1 MSTLIPLPC
10 FSHAEDFDDD
20 GDEEMDKDS
29 DVEAGKEVGQCAL
42 GCTNICVD
50 TTQKKGRLPY
60 VY

>member
-1 MSTLIPLPC
+1 MSTLILSPC

-42 GCTNICVD
+42 GCTNIRVD
-50 TTQKKGRLPY
+50 TTQQKGQLPY